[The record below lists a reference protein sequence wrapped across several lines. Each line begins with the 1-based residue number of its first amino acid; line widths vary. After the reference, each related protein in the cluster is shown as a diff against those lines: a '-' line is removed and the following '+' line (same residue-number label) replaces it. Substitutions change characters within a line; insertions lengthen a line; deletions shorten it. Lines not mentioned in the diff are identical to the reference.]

1 MFNINNLN
9 MNIVEEK
16 TNIDED
22 PIPEERIRD
31 KTITLTVEE
40 YTQKLQADKQK
51 LNHLKEMV
59 AREKEI
65 ADRNH
70 KKLLMEW
77 RNIIAAVKVEDLRKE
92 FDILANEFQRNLDT
106 DDAFILVLD
115 KRLEDSHRQYQMAL
129 KNHIMHLDRFT
140 HLREHQVKDLR
151 NNFEKQL
158 EALYDE
164 FAIETE
170 HILQE
175 KSNQIKNLEDMI
187 ESIKG
192 EEKRKS
198 AIIREN
204 FQQFKEELKDRA
216 TEEIEIMQVS

>member
-1 MFNINNLN
+1 
-9 MNIVEEK
+9 MNASDEK
-16 TNIDED
+16 TITEEE

-31 KTITLTVEE
+31 KAIILTVEE

-51 LNHLKEMV
+51 LTHLQEMV
-59 AREKEI
+59 VREKEI
-65 ADRNH
+65 NDRNQ

-77 RNIIAAVKVEDLRKE
+77 RNIIATVKVEDLRKE
-92 FDILANEFQRNLDT
+92 FEIFANEFQRNLDT

-129 KNHIMHLDRFT
+129 KNHILHVDRFS

-158 EALYDE
+158 EVLYEE
-164 FAIETE
+164 FTAETD
-170 HILQE
+170 HIMQE

-187 ESIKG
+187 ASIKE

-204 FQQFKEELKDRA
+204 FQQLKEELKDRA
-216 TEEIEIMQVS
+216 TEEMELMQVS